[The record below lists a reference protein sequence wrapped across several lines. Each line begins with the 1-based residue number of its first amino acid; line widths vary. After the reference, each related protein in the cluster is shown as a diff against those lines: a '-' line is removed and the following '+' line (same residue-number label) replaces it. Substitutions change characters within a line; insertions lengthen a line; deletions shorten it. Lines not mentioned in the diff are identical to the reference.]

1 MFIISISFLFYFP
14 KRPLVCKPFGLP
26 GLYFMKITFVVN
38 ILSSLSGKCSEEKAT
53 KTVGMLIHFIM
64 HLKMYTTNPKLVA
77 SER

>member
-1 MFIISISFLFYFP
+1 
-14 KRPLVCKPFGLP
+14 
-26 GLYFMKITFVVN
+26 MKITFVVN

-64 HLKMYTTNPKLVA
+64 HLKMYTPNPKLVA